1 MNGYLRM
8 TLKALRIAAGVT
20 LILVGII
27 GLFVPVLQG
36 VLLILAGCA
45 VLELPWVKV
54 LFLKIRKKF
63 KRK

>member
-1 MNGYLRM
+1 M

-27 GLFVPVLQG
+27 GLFVPLIEG
-36 VLLILAGCA
+36 VLLILLGCV
-45 VLELPWVKV
+45 VLEIPWAKV

>member
-1 MNGYLRM
+1 MNGYLKQILRG
-8 TLKALRIAAGVT
+8 LRIAAGVT